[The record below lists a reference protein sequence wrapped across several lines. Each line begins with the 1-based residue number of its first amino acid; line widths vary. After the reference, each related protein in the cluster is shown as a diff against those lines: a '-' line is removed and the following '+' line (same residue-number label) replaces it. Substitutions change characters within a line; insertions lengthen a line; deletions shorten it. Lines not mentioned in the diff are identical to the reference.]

1 MSQDFGQWKG
11 YSIISMRQMAF
22 RAGAYFS
29 RMHARWAVHK
39 LMIRPPL
46 LDPEVPDD
54 KLAAWI
60 DKHTMH
66 VHQFLEPQKE
76 LPFRVRDGT
85 PVAARQAAS
94 SGVQIEEL

>member
-1 MSQDFGQWKG
+1 MHYVK
-11 YSIISMRQMAF
+11 AV
-22 RAGAYFS
+22 GADGS
-29 RMHARWAVHK
+29 SMHARWAVHK

-46 LDPEVPDD
+46 MDPEVPDD

-66 VHQFLEPQKE
+66 VHKFLEPQQE

-85 PVAARQAAS
+85 LVAARQAAS

>member
-1 MSQDFGQWKG
+1 MIASDKH
-11 YSIISMRQMAF
+11 MALE
-22 RAGAYFS
+22 AGAHFTC
-29 RMHARWAVHK
+29 MHARWAVHK

-60 DKHTMH
+60 DQHTMH

-76 LPFRVRDGT
+76 LPFRVREGT
-85 PVAARQAAS
+85 LVAASQAAS

>member
-1 MSQDFGQWKG
+1 MN
-11 YSIISMRQMAF
+11 
-22 RAGAYFS
+22 
-29 RMHARWAVHK
+29 ARWAVHK

-46 LDPEVPDD
+46 LDPEVPDE

-85 PVAARQAAS
+85 PVAARQTAS